1 MVVAM
6 TGAAAERAGIP
17 PAPGWRPALLLL
29 LGGVLLACLTMAEAA
44 RSLVGVWSS
53 SATFG
58 YGFLIAPAALVLA
71 WQRRG
76 RMACQMPRPWLWGL
90 PAILLLSLAG
100 GVAALIDLRIAGHAA
115 FVLTLQLLV
124 PTVLGLRIAR
134 TLAFPLGFLILMVPA
149 GEGLV
154 PLLQTVTAEIAVAG
168 LRLTGVPVFSD
179 GVFISI
185 PAGRF
190 EVAEACAGLRFLA
203 ATLVVGLVV
212 ANSFFTTWRRRALFL
227 ALCLLVPVAA
237 NGLRV
242 IGIILLAHHVD
253 PALAASTD
261 HVVYGG
267 VFLGAILALLLLL
280 AYRMRQDPLP
290 VRPVPTPGVPAVRG
304 SLHALLALAL
314 AVVLAAGLLPS
325 VLLPAGPGDTAA
337 PLSAPAAPPGWHAVE
352 PSGLWKPRFV
362 GADAEVLAAYQDGGG
377 RTVEL
382 HLARYAWQRPGA
394 ELIGAGNS
402 PIPEGWRRAETR
414 TRTIGADHPVAVRED
429 RIVGNGR
436 ERLVWHW
443 LVVDGTPVTG
453 GVRAKLL
460 ELRGLLHGRREAMS
474 VTLAVETEGAPA
486 EAAAVLAAFL
496 SGVALAAPADGR
508 Y

>member
-1 MVVAM
+1 MATVAVD
-6 TGAAAERAGIP
+6 TLPAIRH
-17 PAPGWRPALLLL
+17 APGWRPALLLL

-76 RMACQMPRPWLWGL
+76 RMACQIPRPWLWGL

-280 AYRMRQDPLP
+280 AYRMRQDPAP

-304 SLHALLALAL
+304 SLCALLAPAL
-314 AVVLAAGLLPS
+314 AAVLAAGLLPS
-325 VLLPAGPGDTAA
+325 ALLPAGPGDTAA
-337 PLSAPAAPPGWHAVE
+337 PLSAPAAPPGWRAVE
-352 PSGLWKPRFV
+352 PSGLWRPRFV
-362 GADAEVLAAYQDGGG
+362 GADAEVLAAYQDGGR

-382 HLARYAWQRPGA
+382 HLARQRP
-394 ELIGAGNS
+394 GAGNS
-402 PIPEGWRRAETR
+402 PTPEGWRRVETR
-414 TRTIGADHPVAVRED
+414 ARPLDPAGGRPVAVRED

-453 GVRAKLL
+453 GVRTLLL

-486 EAAAVLAAFL
+486 EAAAVLTAFL